1 MVLIFNKSTM
11 EENMPVS
18 TVYGP
23 IASWRLGA
31 SLGVDLLCT
40 EGKTC
45 NLDCIYCQLGPSTH
59 KETQRKEF
67 ISLDRLRQDLSRA
80 KGVAADWVV
89 FSGMG
94 EPTLAAN
101 LGVAIE
107 VASETLGKPVAVITN
122 GTLLMDDKVRQELA
136 LADMVI
142 VKLNA
147 SQDKLFQEINRPA
160 PGISVNQVITGTQ
173 LFRLEYKGKL
183 AIEAMLMEA
192 NKNDA
197 YEISYIAK
205 VLMVDQV
212 QLNTPLRASACAPL
226 TKAELSDLR
235 KSKFWNANNLIMVYD
250 AVLPQVTPLDEAEA
264 EIRHPTKPKDE
275 PVSTPGT
282 PPGSAQP

>member
-1 MVLIFNKSTM
+1 M
-11 EENMPVS
+11 EEKMPKS

-23 IASWRLGA
+23 IASWRLGS
-31 SLGVDLLCT
+31 SLGVDVLCT

-67 ISLDRLRQDLSRA
+67 ISLDKLREDLNGA

-101 LGVAIE
+101 LGAAIE
-107 VASETLGKPVAVITN
+107 VARDTLGKPVAVITN
-122 GTLLMDDKVRQELA
+122 GTFLMDDKVRKELA

-147 SQDKLFQEINRPA
+147 SQDKVFQEINRPA

-192 NKNDA
+192 NKNEA

-226 TKAELSDLR
+226 TKAELSGLR
-235 KSKFWNANNLIMVYD
+235 SSKFWNSKNLIMVYD
-250 AVLPQVTPLDEAEA
+250 AVLPQVAPLNEAEA
-264 EIRHPTKPKDE
+264 ELRHPMKPKE
-275 PVSTPGT
+275 ELASTTGT
-282 PPGSAQP
+282 PPTPAQP